1 MKRTLLNICITAL
14 LLCQACDDPDCI
26 KTARDSI
33 KIGFYNRIDGNS
45 LKIRI
50 NKLQIIGSDSIL
62 FTNASDIIS
71 ILIPINPTQDSIAA
85 VFDTEFGVDTLIL
98 KYTSVTKLIALDCG
112 TETLYNGLNVK
123 RSDFDSIRVSNP
135 NLQLNI
141 KEPTVINENI
151 KVYN

>member
-1 MKRTLLNICITAL
+1 MKRTLLNIIITAVT
-14 LLCQACDDPDCI
+14 LCQACDEPDCI
-26 KTARDSI
+26 RLARDSV
-33 KIGFYNRIDGNS
+33 KIGFYNRIDGES

-62 FTNASDIIS
+62 FINASDITS

-85 VFDTEFGVDTLIL
+85 VFDTEYGIDTLVL
-98 KYTSVTKLIALDCG
+98 NYTAVTKLIALDCG

-141 KEPTVINENI
+141 TQPTVIDENI